1 MSLRISGL
9 RIFSAASVVL
19 TTRLVFSVRCNFRPL
34 CGVMYRTGTIFL
46 SGALTQLPVHQA
58 MIFSAITLALL
69 SILVATDPEPVAS
82 TDMLPPSEP
91 PVRPTNQGDKG
102 KSAEPNQLAA

>member
-1 MSLRISGL
+1 
-9 RIFSAASVVL
+9 
-19 TTRLVFSVRCNFRPL
+19 
-34 CGVMYRTGTIFL
+34 
-46 SGALTQLPVHQA
+46 